1 MSRKIRYYYGC
12 LYFQQEVTKIKK
24 VIASILMVLLMLPV
38 QPFMDQAH
46 AETGKVTISVST
58 LNVRTGPGLSFAV
71 LTKVHRGEE
80 YKIVE
85 TQKDWYKVETSSGD
99 GWVADWLVTVEES
112 VSSDSPLH
120 EGQVN
125 TDGLRVRKGPSTSD
139 VVVTV
144 LQNGDTVTVTE
155 EDGDWLQIESG
166 STTGWVHREYITG
179 SKSSQGKQ
187 SLHKQGIITDDAL
200 NVRSS
205 PSLQSSVLGVLNK
218 GDEVEVTGSVSGWYE
233 IMFGDEIA
241 WVSDSYVE
249 FSTGSLQRETNRSE
263 EESSSTGEMI
273 GIISVHGLNVRD
285 ETSLNGRIVGK
296 VSKGEKYTL
305 LKEKNNWYQIKLS
318 NGEKGWIA
326 GWYVQKTVTAAAHE
340 KNSPNENVTI
350 LYNGTNIRSEANTQA
365 SVVKRAA
372 SGETYQVMS
381 KDGDWYEVELA
392 DGSAGFVAGWVVSV
406 RSAAGE
412 NTTPSRKKTGGLEDK
427 VIVIDPGHG
436 GRDSGTT
443 GASGTLEKL
452 LTMKTGE
459 LLAEKLKSAG
469 AKVKL
474 TRKTD
479 EYLSLPS
486 RVSLSHYNQA
496 DAFISIHFDSIM
508 DSSITGHTT
517 YYYQNQQKELAEE
530 IHGSLSDRLPTSDRG
545 VRIGDYHVIR
555 ENNRL
560 AVLLELGFLSNPS
573 EEANVNT
580 QYFQDLAATA
590 IYHGLSDY
598 FSE

>member
-12 LYFQQEVTKIKK
+12 LYFLQEVTKIKK
-24 VIASILMVLLMLPV
+24 VIASMLIVLLMFPM
-38 QPFMDQAH
+38 QPFMDQAQ

-58 LNVRTGPGLSFAV
+58 LNVRTGPGLSFPV
-71 LTKVHRGEE
+71 LTTVHRGEE
-80 YKIVE
+80 YKIVD
-85 TQKDWYKVETSSGD
+85 TQKDWYKVETNSGD
-99 GWVADWLVTVEES
+99 GWVADWLVTVDKS
-112 VSSDSPLH
+112 VSADPSPK
-120 EGQVN
+120 GGKVN
-125 TDGLRVRKGPSTSD
+125 TDGLRVRSGPSTSD
-139 VVVTV
+139 DVVTV
-144 LQNGDTVTVTE
+144 LQNGDTVTVMK
-155 EDGDWLQIESG
+155 EDGDWLNIESG
-166 STTGWVHREYITG
+166 TIRGWVHRDYITG
-179 SKSSQGKQ
+179 SEAAQGKKKVNQ
-187 SLHKQGIITDDAL
+187 KGIVTDDAL
-200 NVRSS
+200 NVRTS
-205 PSLQSSVLGVLNK
+205 PSLQSTVLGVLNK
-218 GDEVEVTGSVSGWYE
+218 GDEIEVTGSVSGWYE
-233 IMFGDEIA
+233 IRFGDEVA
-241 WVSDSYVE
+241 WISDSYVE
-249 FSTGSLQRETNRSE
+249 FSTGSDEVETSQSE
-263 EESSSTGEMI
+263 EESSFDGELV

-296 VSKGEKYTL
+296 VSKGEKFTL
-305 LKEKNNWYQIKLS
+305 LKEKNNWYQIKLP
-318 NGEKGWIA
+318 NGDNGWVA

-340 KNSPNENVTI
+340 SNSSNENITI

-365 SVVKRAA
+365 SVVKRAS
-372 SGETYQVMS
+372 SGESYGVKS

-406 RSAAGE
+406 RSALGE
-412 NTTPSRKKTGGLEDK
+412 NTTPDRKRSGGLEDK

-479 EYLSLPS
+479 EYVSLPS

-508 DSSITGHTT
+508 DSSIAGHTT
-517 YYYQNQQKELAEE
+517 YYYQDQQKELAEE

-555 ENNRL
+555 ENNRP

-598 FSE
+598 FTE